1 MNFLI
6 LWFLTIISSYGVVI
20 YSSINLM
27 KNVYDEGY
35 KFNKE
40 ISKDFSNKVQDLPF
54 KKTFNL
60 SMLLPFY
67 NLYTSFKAMLEF
79 SQHKN
84 RIILELK
91 TLGVIEE
98 MTEFEKLEYFKNSRL
113 ETVLINQKRLEN
125 ATKITIKEEIGESV
139 AYIDRDEEGKI
150 IILYTTGPISRLSKE
165 EQRAAVAIA
174 ASKMREEMLDSL
186 IQELSCAESDIIEN
200 KQLNGNISKLDENKL
215 ESIRKGKE
223 KLIELKQELIARET
237 NKEIIEEPK
246 SKSINK

>member
-6 LWFLTIISSYGVVI
+6 LWVLTIISSYGIVI
-20 YSSINLM
+20 YNSINFM
-27 KNVYDEGY
+27 KSIYDGGY
-35 KFNKE
+35 KINKE
-40 ISKDFSNKVQDLPF
+40 VLKDFNNKTQDLPF
-54 KKTFNL
+54 KKTFKL
-60 SMLLPFY
+60 SMILPFY

-79 SQHKN
+79 SQYKN

-91 TLGVIEE
+91 TLGIIEE
-98 MTEFEKLEYFKNSRL
+98 MTEFEKQEYFKNQSL
-113 ETVLINQKRLEN
+113 KTVLINQKRLEN

-165 EQRAAVAIA
+165 EQRATVAIA

-200 KQLNGNISKLDENKL
+200 KQSTGNISKLDENKL

-223 KLIELKQELIARET
+223 ELINLKQELIARKT

-246 SKSINK
+246 TKSMK